1 MFMEVQGFLISY
13 YFIYSTVKEAGKIK
27 ALRGMYEL
35 HLDSSMKYV
44 SEKVSTKT
52 PARWDQRC
60 LETKATNENP
70 CVLGISPENM
80 NMLEKV

>member
-13 YFIYSTVKEAGKIK
+13 YFIYSTVKEVGKIK

-52 PARWDQRC
+52 PAR
-60 LETKATNENP
+60 
-70 CVLGISPENM
+70 
-80 NMLEKV
+80 